1 MVGGRRLASA
11 LSSFSGV
18 VGVDGVSLFGG
29 AARRLIRNRRSRL
42 RFLIQTERSMG
53 PAEAGADGAALA

>member
-18 VGVDGVSLFGG
+18 AGVGGVSLFGG
-29 AARRLIRNRRSRL
+29 AAGRSLRNRRSKL
-42 RFLIQTERSMG
+42 RFLIQMEPLMG
-53 PAEAGADGAALA
+53 PAEAGADGVALA